1 MTLNTALKFSRNSG
15 IIIPKN
21 SPNKMIAVIS
31 GSGVITA
38 KSAGTVKITGKTYN
52 GKTAVCTVT
61 VQN

>member
-1 MTLNTALKFSRNSG
+1 MVTY
-15 IIIPKN
+15 N